1 MGVTRQSVMKRP
13 PQPRIGAFAPARKR
27 IGFVVALAV
36 LLLLSFL
43 AITIAGEASRT
54 EQQKELLSNLP
65 DSVRLLYALGDLN
78 GDGQVDRQD
87 LALLSAMVSAGSAT
101 PPAAVKCVA
110 AGDLDLDG
118 KIDRNDLGILS
129 EWLKDSP
136 RVKIPA
142 LYWQPTLACGFIEPF
157 LAATIEPGP
166 GDPVEIRF
174 LDPSYTASNSTVTV
188 QSGPISIT
196 KASDGKRFS
205 GKVSP
210 KAHAGQ
216 RALLMLTLPGN
227 RQYFLAID
235 VATSP
240 ER

>member
-1 MGVTRQSVMKRP
+1 MRAG
-13 PQPRIGAFAPARKR
+13 PRKIMAFLSMLAAAF
-27 IGFVVALAV
+27 FVLFSALA
-36 LLLLSFL
+36 
-43 AITIAGEASRT
+43 IADPAGISDA
-54 EQQKELLSNLP
+54 QKELLRNLP
-65 DSVRLLYALGDLN
+65 DTVRILYVLGDLN

-118 KIDRNDLGILS
+118 KIDRNDLDILS

-142 LYWQPTLACGFIEPF
+142 LYWQPTLACGFSEPF
-157 LAATIEPGP
+157 LAATIEPSP
-166 GDPVEIRF
+166 RDPVEIRF

-196 KASDGKRFS
+196 KASDGKGFS

-210 KAHAGQ
+210 KARAGE
-216 RALLMLTLPGN
+216 RALLMLTLPGS
-227 RQYFLAID
+227 RQYLFSID
-235 VATSP
+235 IATAP